1 MSTFQ
6 GTGVALVTPF
16 SKDGE
21 IDYSGLENVLQHTAQ
36 GVDYWVV
43 QGTTGEASVITPED
57 KAKILRFTVEH
68 NPKKLPIVFGIG
80 GNDTR
85 AVVNAVRTVDLSG
98 VDAVLSVA
106 PYYNKPTD
114 EGFVRH
120 FTAIADACP
129 KPVILYNVPGRTAK
143 NMSAEAILR
152 LGEHSNIIAVKEAS
166 GDIVQGMEIARHQSA
181 DFQLISGDDLLTV
194 ALMSV
199 GAVGVISVL
208 ANLLPVTFQTMVH
221 SALQGDFAAA
231 RFASY
236 KLLNINPL
244 MYEESNPVGVK
255 AAMAMLGI
263 CEPWVRLPLL
273 EATDDLKQRIQK
285 AMDQDSLKN

>member
-16 SKDGE
+16 TKAGE
-21 IDYSGLENVLQHTAQ
+21 IDYTGLENVLQHTAQ

-57 KAKILRFTVEH
+57 KAEILRFTIGH
-68 NPKKLPIVFGIG
+68 NPKQLPIVFGIG

-85 AVVNAVRTVDLSG
+85 VVVNAVKTVDLTG

-120 FTAIADACP
+120 FTAVADASP
-129 KPVILYNVPGRTAK
+129 KPIILYNVPGRTAK

-152 LGEHSNIIAVKEAS
+152 LAEHPNIIAVKEAS
-166 GDIVQGMEIARHQSA
+166 GDIEQGMEIARHQPEG
-181 DFQLISGDDLLTV
+181 FQLISGDDLLTV

-221 SALQGDFAAA
+221 SALKGDFVAA
-231 RFASY
+231 RQAAY
-236 KLLNINPL
+236 KLLKINPL
-244 MYEESNPVGVK
+244 MYQESNPVGVK
-255 AAMAMLGI
+255 AAMDMLDI
-263 CEPWVRLPLL
+263 CEPWVRLPLI
-273 EATDDLKQRIQK
+273 EASPALTQRIK
-285 AMDQDSLKN
+285 AVMTQEGLKS